1 MLAHLAGHEL
11 RNGEAALGDASPRST
26 RCAAKYGIV
35 AMPLVRLCSMVAMLP
50 IAGCAGPMGTIHT
63 DTVPTPVVTSF
74 DGTYRSTIRVTK
86 GFGQTSWYDTPGQ
99 PVITVANGEFSYA
112 TPHPNVPGNP
122 TPSFPATFAPDG
134 TFYGE
139 IISGTISGQVRDTHM
154 EGSIDGRACLYAFT
168 GERE

>member
-1 MLAHLAGHEL
+1 
-11 RNGEAALGDASPRST
+11 
-26 RCAAKYGIV
+26 
-35 AMPLVRLCSMVAMLP
+35 MVAMLP

-63 DTVPTPVVTSF
+63 DTVPAPAATSF

-86 GFGQTSWYDTPGQ
+86 GVGQTSWCDTPGQ

-134 TFYGE
+134 TFYGA

-154 EGSIDGRACLYAFT
+154 EAASAAGRVSTPSPASASENPSPSHWRHGSGFASAWVVPFDAQGA
-168 GERE
+168 E